1 MKMRIL
7 KGLSKPES
15 VRLDHWYNIVEHTR
29 DPKKIEQANVMRKA
43 HKCVKNVSTISRSEG
58 EVRLGW

>member
-7 KGLSKPES
+7 KGLSKPKS
-15 VRLDHWYNIVEHTR
+15 VRLDHWYNIVEHIR
-29 DPKKIEQANVMRKA
+29 DPKKIEQANVMRNA
-43 HKCVKNVSTISRSEG
+43 QKCVKNVSTISRSEG